1 MKSAWIA
8 AFALPLFVLPLSHP
22 QQASSEAV
30 PASQPTHQAKAVTTP
45 AAEDLFTSPVTT
57 EEHLRQALVG
67 KQIYLRGLWLDD
79 ELHFD
84 PQGQLT
90 SQSPLGSF
98 TLCAIEIEHVSLDKK
113 HVELEGVRYGIHFA
127 DEADWAQQSTS
138 FDRIRVT
145 PKKKRLV
152 ISIAR
157 LQVLETRKKSDQ
169 KAAAK
174 SASAQSGKTAQSPG
188 TAAAASPAPD
198 AQTPSPSSNST
209 YAVSENGK
217 WLEATSDP
225 AKAAEQLEHALNR
238 VFSPSLDSAMISKMP
253 DYWQYFY
260 QAQLDHKSIEPTDPN
275 IVRPG
280 PGINGPKLIR
290 NLVAGSND
298 YAQRCQVAG
307 VATFK
312 VILGPDGKPLA
323 VAVYRPIGFGLDENG
338 AEAIKKSTF
347 APAYKE
353 GKAVSSVINMDV
365 NFRIYSGRTAPTA
378 AGATQEPV
386 DAADN
391 VSPVTGKPSLPGLF
405 TVKSAPSQAQPAPQ
419 QNQ

>member
-8 AFALPLFVLPLSHP
+8 AFALPLLVLPLSHP
-22 QQASSEAV
+22 QQNSSEAV
-30 PASQPTHQAKAVTTP
+30 PANQPTPQAKAVTTP
-45 AAEDLFTSPVTT
+45 AAEDIFTSPVTT
-57 EEHLRQALVG
+57 EEQLRQALVG
-67 KQIYLRGLWLDD
+67 KQIYLRGLWLADD
-79 ELHFD
+79 LRFD
-84 PQGQLT
+84 PRGQLT
-90 SQSPLGSF
+90 SQSPIGSF
-98 TLCAIEIEHVSLDKK
+98 TLCAIEIEHVSMDKK
-113 HVELEGVRYGIHFA
+113 HVELQGIRYGIHFA

-157 LQVLETRKKSDQ
+157 LQVLDNKKKSNT

-174 SASAQSGKTAQSPG
+174 SASARSGKTGQSPG
-188 TAAAASPAPD
+188 TAAAASAEPD
-198 AQTPSPSSNST
+198 EQSPSPPGDST
-209 YAVSENGK
+209 YAVLENGK
-217 WLEATSDP
+217 WVQATADP
-225 AKAAEQLEHALNR
+225 AKAAEQFQRALDR
-238 VFSPSLDSAMISKMP
+238 VFSPSLDPAMIAKMP

-290 NLVAGSND
+290 NLVAGSNE

-338 AEAIKKSTF
+338 AEAIKRSTF
-347 APAYKE
+347 SPAYKD

-365 NFRIYSGRTAPTA
+365 NFRIYSNRTAPTA
-378 AGATQEPV
+378 AGTTQVPT
-386 DAADN
+386 DAEDN

-405 TVKSAPSQAQPAPQ
+405 SAQPAQTPAQPAPQ